1 MEEVLKSEISKIKEL
16 VEMKKDLISDEMAF
30 NFLILQYFCYNSK
43 NFHDNIIFIN
53 DNITDE
59 KNDGGIDFVYFD
71 EDESKIIIGQ
81 NKYTY
86 NINNNDVV
94 AELRKIFDT
103 IKNFNKGRIGSY
115 NDKLKRNLIE
125 ALDRLGEEN
134 DGNIEIY
141 FSSLKD
147 INSEIIFNKITE
159 EERSCVSDIRF
170 FSERDIED
178 RILSIQDTVEKVNE
192 FKFEIDKAKNFLEY
206 SNGKLNGIFVN
217 ISHLS
222 LQKAYNLY
230 KDKGLFDLNIRRYIR
245 NKAVDDKI
253 KETLENSREDFW
265 FLNNGLTIA
274 CNIKR
279 GEKKVKRNDVINI
292 KNDELAQI
300 INSFVLQG
308 PGTSRSNKKAL
319 FSTPK
324 KYNAIFRKGYE
335 KDKSKKEFLSSL
347 IVFYQRYICIILK
360 ILESKKL
367 PPDELNVFN
376 NGKQVIF
383 ALLGV
388 MYRLVNN
395 DINLNDLKD
404 DSKMIED
411 VDFVYGKFQYKED
424 DIDERLINLILDIVE
439 VLNRIYEEKKA
450 DYNSVSNFFKTDK
463 VYIEHILNKFSFTIS
478 KKDKDLKEFL
488 ENAEIL
494 KRI

>member
-274 CNIKR
+274 CN
-279 GEKKVKRNDVINI
+279 EYKVD
-292 KNDELAQI
+292 
-300 INSFVLQG
+300 
-308 PGTSRSNKKAL
+308 
-319 FSTPK
+319 
-324 KYNAIFRKGYE
+324 
-335 KDKSKKEFLSSL
+335 
-347 IVFYQRYICIILK
+347 
-360 ILESKKL
+360 
-367 PPDELNVFN
+367 
-376 NGKQVIF
+376 
-383 ALLGV
+383 
-388 MYRLVNN
+388 
-395 DINLNDLKD
+395 
-404 DSKMIED
+404 
-411 VDFVYGKFQYKED
+411 GKFIKLGY
-424 DIDERLINLILDIVE
+424 VTT
-439 VLNRIYEEKKA
+439 
-450 DYNSVSNFFKTDK
+450 NS
-463 VYIEHILNKFSFTIS
+463 
-478 KKDKDLKEFL
+478 
-488 ENAEIL
+488 
-494 KRI
+494 